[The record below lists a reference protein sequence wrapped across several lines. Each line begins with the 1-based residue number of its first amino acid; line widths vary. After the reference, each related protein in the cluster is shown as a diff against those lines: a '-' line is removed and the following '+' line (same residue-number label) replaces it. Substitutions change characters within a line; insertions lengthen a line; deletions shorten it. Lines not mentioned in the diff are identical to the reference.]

1 MSVALAQTWTSVLA
15 AVGAAGAVG
24 AFVLLLRPA
33 DKRVAVYAAI
43 AVFLISA
50 GVVAY
55 LAKEV

>member
-1 MSVALAQTWTSVLA
+1 MTTTLQSSFNGFVAATA
-15 AVGAAGAVG
+15 AAGAVG